1 MFFNNYISTIDNPEL
16 VLSIKETSKSFSSKI
31 SEHFTINQQLNALL
45 LGNVQ
50 SGKTAQMLGIISA
63 MADSGYK
70 IFVLLTTD
78 NVDLHRQTYNRV
90 KNSLQTFNVLNEREE
105 SLLTPACL
113 IKPTIIVLKKNS
125 RVLSRWKNHFLNTEI
140 CKGLMLQV

>member
-1 MFFNNYISTIDNPEL
+1 
-16 VLSIKETSKSFSSKI
+16 
-31 SEHFTINQQLNALL
+31 
-45 LGNVQ
+45 
-50 SGKTAQMLGIISA
+50 MLGIISA

-113 IKPTIIVLKKNS
+113 IKPTIIVLKKT
-125 RVLSRWKNHFLNTEI
+125 LAYYQDGKITF
-140 CKGLMLQV
+140 

>member
-1 MFFNNYISTIDNPEL
+1 M
-16 VLSIKETSKSFSSKI
+16 
-31 SEHFTINQQLNALL
+31 

-78 NVDLHRQTYNRV
+78 NVDLHRQTYIESKIV
-90 KNSLQTFNVLNEREE
+90 FKHLMYLMKERNHYWPQ
-105 SLLTPACL
+105 L
-113 IKPTIIVLKKNS
+113 VW
-125 RVLSRWKNHFLNTEI
+125 LS
-140 CKGLMLQV
+140 QQ

>member
-78 NVDLHRQTYNRV
+78 NVDLHRQTYNSIAEHLMYLM
-90 KNSLQTFNVLNEREE
+90 KER
-105 SLLTPACL
+105 
-113 IKPTIIVLKKNS
+113 
-125 RVLSRWKNHFLNTEI
+125 NHY
-140 CKGLMLQV
+140 

>member
-78 NVDLHRQTYNRV
+78 NVDNHIIESKIVFKHLMYLM
-90 KNSLQTFNVLNEREE
+90 KER
-105 SLLTPACL
+105 
-113 IKPTIIVLKKNS
+113 
-125 RVLSRWKNHFLNTEI
+125 NHY
-140 CKGLMLQV
+140 